1 MSQRVNRRLR
11 ALTAQLAAAAVEELP
26 EAGSGPGGQG
36 FGPRA
41 TESPPHFACDELE
54 AAIAFFEEMGYVCFK
69 EALTEAQLAHINDFC
84 DRTQRDDPV
93 GWQIPTDGSPWTGA
107 RYSQPLLD
115 TEELDYCV
123 KLDSIFPFVTAIF
136 GEGNERFSEF
146 NLRDTPGGAGSLKMG
161 FHHDAALGHRTTRK
175 PYHPCDWL
183 CSICCKSSTRSMS
196 PFCQRSLN
204 AAAIGRPHGR
214 LSRRARIRRRP
225 EDCPPRADRPRE
237 SRARRRLHRAAAVGP
252 RRHMHLLCVLE
263 HCPPLS
269 DGGTPSADRI
279 AAFAQMTSQL
289 TTLGSIL

>member
-1 MSQRVNRRLR
+1 MPQRVNRRLR

-161 FHHDAALGHRTTRK
+161 FHHDAALGQRTTRK

-183 CSICCKSSTRSMS
+183 CSICCKCSTRSMP
-196 PFCQRSLN
+196 PFCQRVSTLLLSTDLTDVSPDEP
-204 AAAIGRPHGR
+204 AFAVVPRTVRHEPIGRAKVELGADYIEQPLWGPAGTCIFCA
-214 LSRRARIRRRP
+214 SSNN
-225 EDCPPRADRPRE
+225 CPPQ
-237 SRARRRLHRAAAVGP
+237 
-252 RRHMHLLCVLE
+252 VLSQIG
-263 HCPPLS
+263 LS
-269 DGGTPSADRI
+269 
-279 AAFAQMTSQL
+279 
-289 TTLGSIL
+289 